1 MLSLDFPSFHFFWGK
16 SEKEFEKL
24 FSRTAVSHV
33 HACLAEKRLLFMT
46 TVLQILLSDFKNHSK
61 KGNPC
66 IRDLDVISDIHLS
79 SAWGRISQG

>member
-1 MLSLDFPSFHFFWGK
+1 MLSLDFPSSRFCGGK

-46 TVLQILLSDFKNHSK
+46 TVLQILF
-61 KGNPC
+61 
-66 IRDLDVISDIHLS
+66 
-79 SAWGRISQG
+79 RISKTHIDRMQKWLPDKYSFV

>member
-1 MLSLDFPSFHFFWGK
+1 MNFNAENAVLGFPFFPFFLGGK

-46 TVLQILLSDFKNHSK
+46 TVLQILFWILKTQYK
-61 KGNPC
+61 KGKSMYSGFGF
-66 IRDLDVISDIHLS
+66 RK
-79 SAWGRISQG
+79 

>member
-1 MLSLDFPSFHFFWGK
+1 MNFNAENAVLGFPFFVFFGGK

-46 TVLQILLSDFKNHSK
+46 TVLQILFQILKTTVK
-61 KGNPC
+61 
-66 IRDLDVISDIHLS
+66 REIHVFGIWMS
-79 SAWGRISQG
+79 

>member
-1 MLSLDFPSFHFFWGK
+1 MLSLDFPSFHFFLGGK

-46 TVLQILLSDFKNHSK
+46 TVLQILFRILKTQYK
-61 KGNPC
+61 KGKSMYSGFGF
-66 IRDLDVISDIHLS
+66 RK
-79 SAWGRISQG
+79 